1 MTAVAIRLRAE
12 LRARWRAWLVLALIA
27 GLLGGLVLAAVAGA
41 RRAESAL
48 DRVLSGTHPQDVS
61 IAKGFVFQN
70 YGLDFDR
77 IERLPQVVRV
87 ARDRPL
93 AALIRTRSGEQMYGG
108 HEESVIP
115 LASPDGSQ
123 LKTLNRPKLLAGR
136 LPDPRR
142 TDEIL
147 ADGKR
152 STSSDLKVGDTVR
165 VRFIW
170 RRLLGTPKRSIS
182 ARTRSAPGSD
192 RSQNCASSATMARPA
207 PTIVSGH
214 LRLPPGAYRANGGP
228 ALGSFQEI
236 LNVQLR
242 RGEADI
248 PAFRARGRPVAGPGD
263 FVFSP
268 TAADRTKV
276 QRSIDLEAR
285 ALRLAGAFG
294 ARRS

>member
-41 RRAESAL
+41 RRGESAL
-48 DRVLSGTHPQDVS
+48 DRVLSVTHPQEVS

-87 ARDRPL
+87 SRDRPL

-123 LKTLNRPKLLAGR
+123 LKTLNRPMLLAGR
-136 LPDPRR
+136 LPDPGR

-147 ADGKR
+147 ADRK
-152 STSSDLKVGDTVR
+152 SLDILDLEVGDSVR

-170 RRLLGTPKRSIS
+170 RRLLGSPKKVDYSADPERARVGPLAELRIVGVQ
-182 ARTRSAPGSD
+182 ARTDSD
-192 RSQNCASSATMARPA
+192 D
-207 PTIVSGH
+207 VSGH
-214 LRLPPGAYRANGGP
+214 LRPAARCLPGKRRAGAR
-228 ALGSFQEI
+228 L
-236 LNVQLR
+236 L
-242 RGEADI
+242 
-248 PAFRARGRPVAGPGD
+248 PGD
-263 FVFSP
+263 P
-268 TAADRTKV
+268 QRPAAPR
-276 QRSIDLEAR
+276 
-285 ALRLAGAFG
+285 
-294 ARRS
+294 